1 MDMDSIICNK
11 ITAALA
17 PETLEVIN
25 ESHLHAG
32 HMDTSKNNTHFRLH
46 IVSKEFEGVRAIKRH
61 QMVYAVLA
69 DEMPSVIHALAM
81 HLKAPSEIS

>member
-1 MDMDSIICNK
+1 MDMDSIVFSK
-11 ITAALA
+11 ITEALA
-17 PETLEVIN
+17 PEHLKVIN
-25 ESHLHAG
+25 ESHLHAS

-61 QMVYAVLA
+61 QMVYAILS